1 MRTRRIISLTIATA
15 LVVVSAATA
24 LHASID
30 QRRSRPLDRQNIGY
44 VHGHWQ
50 TVKTEWAQIGGWSFS
65 DGMMLVARSGISVTL
80 SVTVTGAPAEFRVV
94 MEAAEQGWAQR
105 VMKPGWAHF
114 DPQGG
119 TGSFSYSFVAGV
131 GPGTYTIN
139 LLWRSPTGV
148 QTNLEGGSLVVQYAA
163 R

>member
-1 MRTRRIISLTIATA
+1 MRTRRIMVLSMATA

-44 VHGHWQ
+44 VRGHWQ
-50 TVKTEWAQIGGWSFS
+50 TVKTDWASIGGWSFS
-65 DGMMLVARSGISVTL
+65 DGMMLEARSGISVTL
-80 SVTVTGAPAEFRVV
+80 SVTVSGAPAEFRIV
-94 MEAAEQGWAQR
+94 MEAAERDWAQR
-105 VMKPGWAHF
+105 VMKPGSAHF

-131 GPGTYTIN
+131 GPGKYTIN

-148 QTNLEGGSLVVQYAA
+148 QTNLDGGSLVVQYAA